1 MANFKKI
8 KTILLIIMSNIKK
21 MPIKVLTTAP
31 CLKMN
36 NLLTKKNYKANN
48 IQC

>member
-1 MANFKKI
+1 
-8 KTILLIIMSNIKK
+8 MSNIKK

-48 IQC
+48 IQCWTMGNSIQSL